1 MKLDPK
7 TYADFMT
14 RLDEIEDLLDYH
26 VAACAAVAEAQFS
39 ALANDLD
46 ELLDGYGIY
55 IVENEDFVEHFVE
68 VWQRFQ

>member
-14 RLDEIEDLLDYH
+14 RLDEVEDLLDD
-26 VAACAAVAEAQFS
+26 VEPSTAMAEAQFS
-39 ALANDLD
+39 ALARDLD

>member
-14 RLDEIEDLLDYH
+14 RLDEVEDLLDD
-26 VAACAAVAEAQFS
+26 VEPCTTMAEAQFS
-39 ALANDLD
+39 ALAHDLD
-46 ELLDGYGIY
+46 ELLDGCGIY

>member
-1 MKLDPK
+1 MKLDPT

-14 RLDEIEDLLDYH
+14 RLDEVEDLLYD
-26 VAACAAVAEAQFS
+26 VEPSTAIAEAHFS
-39 ALANDLD
+39 ALAHDLD

-68 VWQRFQ
+68 VWKRFQ